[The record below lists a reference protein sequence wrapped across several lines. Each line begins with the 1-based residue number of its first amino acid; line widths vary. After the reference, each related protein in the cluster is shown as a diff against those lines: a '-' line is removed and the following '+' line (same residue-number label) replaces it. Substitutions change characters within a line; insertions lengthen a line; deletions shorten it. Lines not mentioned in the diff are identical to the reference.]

1 MKIKKIFQIISYL
14 QYPLMLMALFFAIK
28 PYLNGLEYMVDH
40 PEEMLNSFK
49 NVLIFTGIGISFSTL
64 QDTSKTQNNF
74 SKKIWISPKRGK
86 WMIFFMSV
94 LTFSTIIL
102 GVVFYFFSANL
113 KLEELSIGLI
123 ILGIG
128 LIGFLKTGIELFE
141 NHRSDKN

>member
-1 MKIKKIFQIISYL
+1 MKIKRIFQIISYL

-74 SKKIWISPKRGK
+74 SKKILTDPKKGK
-86 WMIFFMSV
+86 LAIILMSV
-94 LTFSTIIL
+94 LTFSTITL
-102 GVVFYFFSANL
+102 GVVFYFFSTNT

-128 LIGFLKTGIELFE
+128 LIVFLKTGIELFE